1 MAFHTSFAFAARA
14 GAMFALVLL
23 PAALRAQGSSGTLA
37 GRVTAAGEPVA
48 GAAVLI
54 AGTGRG
60 TQTRADGSYRI
71 TVPAGRYEVRTRLI
85 GYSSGRDSAT
95 VTAGQTTTLNFF
107 VRRAAATLEAFTTL
121 GTRGQ
126 ERTVIDAPAPI
137 DVLSSAD
144 IKTTGRTETAQMI
157 QAVAPSF
164 NFPRTSIG
172 DGTDHVRPA
181 TLRSLAPDQTLV
193 LINGKRRHNSALVNV
208 NGFVGRG
215 SAPVDLNAIPS
226 SMIDR
231 IEILRDGAAA
241 QYGSDAIAGVIN
253 VILKQGAGGEA
264 MTEVGQTVTTYN
276 RSDDVS
282 GLGGAPVT
290 PYPIQQGTR
299 SARDGKVF
307 DQSIDY
313 GWSTSDNSFLHL
325 AGEFRDRGRT
335 NRTLPDP
342 RIQYFAGDPRETDP
356 LYPLPDGRM
365 NHLQGDAS
373 THDLQGFWNGGTRF
387 GDVDAYTFGGV
398 ASRKGE
404 AAGFWRRANDP
415 SGRRMPSIYPD
426 GFLPLIHSDIID
438 ASGAIGAK
446 GELRGWDW
454 DLATVYGGNQFG
466 FVIKNSMNVSMGTSS
481 PTEFDSGKLRFQ
493 QSTTTLDFN
502 RSLQNLPVPVSV
514 AAGAEFRADK
524 YTIVAGETASW
535 INAGGRV
542 PDQNGNPTTT
552 AAPPGA
558 QVFPGFKADSGGK
571 PGDAGSHTRN
581 NTALYLDL
589 SSDVSSKWLVDVA
602 GRFEHYSDFG
612 NTTTGKLSTRYEVF
626 PGYALRGSVSTG
638 FRAPSLMQEFFSST
652 ATNFVSGV
660 PFDIKTFPANTPEA
674 GALGASPLKAE
685 RSRNMGFGFAAEP
698 LSSLSITADYYYIE
712 IDDRIV
718 LSNNFTGVAA
728 VAALASIG
736 VTGVSGGRYFTNA
749 IDTRTRGYDIIANYG
764 ISFSPQEVLRLSA
777 AYNWNR
783 TRVTRVDTLPTNLS
797 GLRTSLFDRVEQ
809 ARIESG
815 NPENNLILSGMYTRS
830 RLGANVRVQRYGQ
843 VTQYGTSSTNL
854 FGPLDQTFSPK
865 WITDVAASYGL
876 GRFSVTIG
884 ADNLFDVYPDRNNNN
899 GNITTV
905 AAENGGT
912 ANFGIFPYNGISP
925 FGFNGRFVYAKLL
938 VGL

>member
-1 MAFHTSFAFAARA
+1 
-14 GAMFALVLL
+14 
-23 PAALRAQGSSGTLA
+23 
-37 GRVTAAGEPVA
+37 
-48 GAAVLI
+48 
-54 AGTGRG
+54 
-60 TQTRADGSYRI
+60 
-71 TVPAGRYEVRTRLI
+71 
-85 GYSSGRDSAT
+85 
-95 VTAGQTTTLNFF
+95 LNFF
-107 VRRAAATLEAFTTL
+107 VRRAAATLETFTTL
-121 GTRGQ
+121 GARGQ

-144 IKTTGRTETAQMI
+144 IKITGRTETAQMI

-215 SAPVDLNAIPS
+215 SAPVDLNAIPAS
-226 SMIDR
+226 IIDR

-253 VILKQGAGGEA
+253 VILKQGAGGDA
-264 MTEVGQTVTTYN
+264 LTVLGQTATTYN
-276 RSDDVS
+276 RADDV
-282 GLGGAPVT
+282 PVQ

-299 SARDGKVF
+299 SANDGKTF

-313 GWSTSDNSFLHL
+313 GWSTADNTYLHL

-342 RIQYFAGDPRETDP
+342 RIQYFPNDPRETNP
-356 LYPLPDGRM
+356 SYPLPNGRL

-387 GDVDAYTFGGV
+387 GDIEGYTFGGL

-415 SGRRMPSIYPD
+415 SGRRMPAIYPD
-426 GFLPLIHSDIID
+426 GFLPRIHSDIID

-446 GELRGWDW
+446 GQIRGWDW
-454 DLATVYGGNQFG
+454 DLASVYGGNQFG
-466 FVIKNSMNVSMGTSS
+466 FVIKNSMNVSMGLTS
-481 PTEFDSGKLRFQ
+481 PTEFDAGKLRFQ
-493 QSTTTLDFN
+493 QSTTTLD
-502 RSLQNLPVPVSV
+502 LQPLVQGPPPVPLDV

-524 YTIVAGETASW
+524 YTIVAGETSSW

-542 PDQNGNPTTT
+542 PDQNGNPTTS

-558 QVFPGFKADSGGK
+558 QVFPGFKADSSGK
-571 PGDAGSHTRN
+571 PGDAGSHSRS

-589 SSDVSSKWLVDVA
+589 SSDVTSKWLLDVA

-612 NTTTGKLSTRYEVF
+612 TTTTGKLSTRYEFV

-660 PFDIKTFPANTPEA
+660 PFDIKTFPASTPEA

-685 RSRNMGFGFAAEP
+685 QSTNVGFGMAIEPIPGLVLHGGLLLHRDRRPDRAVEQLHREWRRSRRSPRSESRACRVVGTSPTPSTRALAATTSSPTTESPRRRIRCFACRPRTTGIARASLASTRCRRTSPASGPRCSTESSRHASSRGIRRTISSSRGCTRVAARGERSRAALRPGHAVRHDAVEHVRSARPDVLAEVGHGPQRLVRARPVRRDARRGQRLRRLSRPEQQQRQHLDARGGEWRHGQLRHLP
-698 LSSLSITADYYYIE
+698 LQRDLAVRLQRPLHLHEAPRGPLTPTRCH
-712 IDDRIV
+712 DDRR
-718 LSNNFTGVAA
+718 SGPPQQGGP
-728 VAALASIG
+728 ALVRAS
-736 VTGVSGGRYFTNA
+736 R
-749 IDTRTRGYDIIANYG
+749 
-764 ISFSPQEVLRLSA
+764 P
-777 AYNWNR
+777 
-783 TRVTRVDTLPTNLS
+783 
-797 GLRTSLFDRVEQ
+797 
-809 ARIESG
+809 
-815 NPENNLILSGMYTRS
+815 
-830 RLGANVRVQRYGQ
+830 
-843 VTQYGTSSTNL
+843 
-854 FGPLDQTFSPK
+854 
-865 WITDVAASYGL
+865 
-876 GRFSVTIG
+876 
-884 ADNLFDVYPDRNNNN
+884 
-899 GNITTV
+899 
-905 AAENGGT
+905 
-912 ANFGIFPYNGISP
+912 
-925 FGFNGRFVYAKLL
+925 
-938 VGL
+938 